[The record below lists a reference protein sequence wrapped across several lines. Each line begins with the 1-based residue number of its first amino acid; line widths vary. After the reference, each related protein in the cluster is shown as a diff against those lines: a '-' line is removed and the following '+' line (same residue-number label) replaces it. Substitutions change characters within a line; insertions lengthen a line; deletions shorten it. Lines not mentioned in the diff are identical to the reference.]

1 MNIIGNVN
9 RIKLE
14 ELDYEEIKENIKK
27 VMEQF
32 KIMVANFKAGLKK

>member
-14 ELDYEEIKENIKK
+14 ELGYEEIKENIKK
-27 VMEQF
+27 VME
-32 KIMVANFKAGLKK
+32 